1 MSGFS
6 TLVTVVALGG
16 ALLLLV
22 AGVGHVARPQRV
34 RSLLARQ
41 ALLPSVVR
49 IWTGRLLGATEV
61 GVAVVV
67 LGVVLLVPQLSTV
80 GYALLAVAYAVL
92 AGYAEVLRRRRPGTP
107 CGCLAGGRSTGLP
120 VVIRALIFAAAAVA
134 AAAAAA
140 ATAVAGSVGTAAV
153 AGAVIRPGLEL
164 WLAAAVTAA
173 AGWLVPELV
182 SGGAV
187 ADSSGTPPPRPGSTV
202 GTGID

>member
-49 IWTGRLLGATEV
+49 VWTGRLLGATEV

-92 AGYAEVLRRRRPGTP
+92 AGYAEALRRRRPGTP

-120 VVIRALIFAAAAVA
+120 VVIRALIFAA

>member
-1 MSGFS
+1 MSGLS

-16 ALLLLV
+16 ALLLFV
-22 AGVGHVARPQRV
+22 AGVGHAARPQRV
-34 RSLLARQ
+34 RALLARQ

-80 GYALLAVAYAVL
+80 GYALLAVTYAVL

-120 VVIRALIFAAAAVA
+120 VVIRALIFAAAATA
-134 AAAAAA
+134 AAA
-140 ATAVAGSVGTAAV
+140 VVGSVGTAAEG
-153 AGAVIRPGLEL
+153 GAVIRPGLEL

-187 ADSSGTPPPRPGSTV
+187 ADRSGTPPPRPGSTA

>member
-16 ALLLLV
+16 AVLLFV
-22 AGVGHVARPQRV
+22 AGVGHAARPHRV
-34 RSLLARQ
+34 RALLARQ

-67 LGVVLLVPQLSTV
+67 LGVVLLVPHLSTV
-80 GYALLAVAYAVL
+80 GYALLAVTYAVL

-120 VVIRALIFAAAAVA
+120 VVIRALIFAAAATT
-134 AAAAAA
+134 AA
-140 ATAVAGSVGTAAV
+140 ATAAAVAGLVGTAAEG
-153 AGAVIRPGLEL
+153 GAVIRPGLEL

-187 ADSSGTPPPRPGSTV
+187 ADSSGTGTSTSAR
-202 GTGID
+202 

>member
-1 MSGFS
+1 MSGLS

-16 ALLLLV
+16 ALLLFV

-34 RSLLARQ
+34 RALLARQ
-41 ALLPSVVR
+41 ALLPSIVR

-67 LGVVLLVPQLSTV
+67 LGVVLLAPQWSTV
-80 GYALLAVAYAVL
+80 GYALLAVTYAVL

-120 VVIRALIFAAAAVA
+120 VVIRALIFAAAA
-134 AAAAAA
+134 AAAAA
-140 ATAVAGSVGTAAV
+140 ATAAVAASVSTAAEG
-153 AGAVIRPGLEL
+153 GAVIRPGLEL
-164 WLAAAVTAA
+164 WLAATVTAA

-187 ADSSGTPPPRPGSTV
+187 ADRSGTAPTGRPSPPS
-202 GTGID
+202 